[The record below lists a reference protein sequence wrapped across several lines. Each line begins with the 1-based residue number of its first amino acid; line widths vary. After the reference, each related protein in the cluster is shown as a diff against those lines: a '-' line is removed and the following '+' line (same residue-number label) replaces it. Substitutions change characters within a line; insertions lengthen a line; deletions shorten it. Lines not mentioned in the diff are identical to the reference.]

1 MSLTVDSIVVQ
12 EPGLSAAEVD
22 GRFVV
27 LSLQA
32 ASYFDFNNVASEIWA
47 MLSRPRRV
55 EDILQE
61 LSLHHNADIEIMT
74 RDVMN
79 FLQSLVAE
87 QLVRIVAVED
97 VR

>member
-1 MSLTVDSIVVQ
+1 MSLTVNSILVQ

-32 ASYFDFNNVASEIWA
+32 ASYFDFNNVATEIWG

-61 LSLHHNADIEIMT
+61 LSLHHDADIEIMT

-79 FLQSLVAE
+79 FLQSLVTE
-87 QLVRIVAVED
+87 HLVRIVAVED
-97 VR
+97 AR